1 MGLGDIDG
9 MTVMDGGRG
18 REYEWG
24 WEMWHIFWKKNGVGL
39 EIGEGTIPFTYY
51 DQAISMKIL
60 DNES

>member
-1 MGLGDIDG
+1 MGLGDMDG

-24 WEMWHIFWKKNGVGL
+24 WEMWQIFWKKNGVGL

-51 DQAISMKIL
+51 DQAI
-60 DNES
+60 